1 MMLQQCGL
9 QMSGLHIKPEALP
22 RIEAKRTGRVLQVS
36 SREIRDEY
44 YEVIEDVLYYYV
56 LLYFKVI
63 N

>member
-1 MMLQQCGL
+1 
-9 QMSGLHIKPEALP
+9 MSGLHIKPEALP